1 MTTLKEKASGELGLP
16 LRVALAQTRQTDD
29 FDDNCAA
36 IFEALESASGAGA
49 QIVCLPEAQ
58 TVGYRVDIVPVDAP
72 VPATKLDAVHRSVAA
87 RCKELNLACIL
98 GTETPVTGAKPLNTA
113 LVISEYGEIL
123 GSHHKSALTPLDAV
137 AYSPGDGVF
146 ETFTLWGVC
155 VGVVICFEGFRFAET
170 TSACVAKGAQLI
182 FHPQNN
188 TTRPALWKEPIHRAM
203 IVTRAAEN
211 TVYFASTNAC
221 LPPHQDSAS
230 MVVAPDGRIVAQT
243 ELCQETVLI
252 ADIDI
257 ALATRA
263 MWKGWETMDDT
274 APVLF
279 GDQVEKSEYSSKL

>member
-1 MTTLKEKASGELGLP
+1 MGRA
-16 LRVALAQTRQTDD
+16 V
-29 FDDNCAA
+29 DNCVA
-36 IFEALESASGAGA
+36 IFEALDSAAKAGA
-49 QIVCLPEAQ
+49 RILCLPEAQ
-58 TVGYRVDIVPVDAP
+58 TVGYRVDIVPADAP
-72 VPATKLDAVHRSVAA
+72 VPIAELQRVHDDVAA

-98 GTETPVTGAKPLNTA
+98 GTETPVADAKPLNTA
-113 LVISEYGEIL
+113 LVINEHGEVL
-123 GSHHKSALTPLDAV
+123 GAHHKSALTPLDAV
-137 AYSPGDGVF
+137 AYSPGDGVY
-146 ETFTLWGVC
+146 ETFELCGIC

-170 TSACVAKGAQLI
+170 TAQCVANGAQLV

-221 LPPHQDSAS
+221 LRPHQNSAS
-230 MVVAPDGRIVAQT
+230 MVVAPDGQIVAQT
-243 ELCQETVLI
+243 ELCHETVLI

-263 MWKGWETMDDT
+263 MGKGWETMDDT

-279 GDQVEKSEYSSKL
+279 GNQVQKSEYSSKL